1 MPCTL
6 GQQDFRLEEDA
17 SASPGLAGQASRL
30 LACRG
35 RDQILA
41 SVSVPLPEHAPKP
54 ATGT

>member
-54 ATGT
+54 VTGT